1 MALSLCA
8 EIRRF
13 GKTVFSE
20 INVMIGYI
28 LRKLGYGVA
37 VMLGIV
43 VVVFFLFNILPVD
56 PARMT
61 QGQRADV
68 QSLQAVRKEFGLDKP
83 VPVQFV
89 YYLNDL
95 SPVAVHVRN
104 EEEQQRY
111 HYVSLIPISKEKTIA
126 LKWPYLRR
134 SYQTR
139 KDVASLLWGVIPNT
153 LILATTAML
162 FAIVIGVFLG
172 VLSAVHQNTWIDK
185 AALTFSTLGI
195 SAPSFFAGIII
206 AWVFGFVLNKY
217 TGLNMSGS
225 LYSYDPFRGEII
237 TWRNLVLPMLTLG
250 LRPLAI
256 IVQLTRSAMLDVLG
270 QDYIRTARAK
280 GLGERAVIYRH
291 ALKNALNPVI
301 TAIANWF
308 ASLLAGSFFVEY
320 VFGYNGLGKATV
332 DALEMS
338 DFPVVMGSILFI
350 AFIFVVINIL
360 VDVLYVWIDPRV
372 NLS

>member
-1 MALSLCA
+1 
-8 EIRRF
+8 
-13 GKTVFSE
+13 
-20 INVMIGYI
+20 MITYLI
-28 LRKLGYGVA
+28 RKLFYGMA

-43 VVVFFLFNILPVD
+43 VVVFFFFHILPVD

-83 VPVQFV
+83 IPVQFA
-89 YYLNDL
+89 YYINDL
-95 SPVAVHVRN
+95 SPIGLHVN
-104 EEEQQRY
+104 TVEEQQRL
-111 HYVSLIPISKEKTIA
+111 HYLKLFPVSVDKVIA

-134 SYQTR
+134 SYQTH
-139 KDVASLLWGVIPNT
+139 KEVAALLLAVIPNT
-153 LILATTAML
+153 LVLATTAML
-162 FAIVIGVFLG
+162 FAIIIGVLLG
-172 VLSAVHQNTWIDK
+172 VISAVNQNTWIDK
-185 AALTFSTLGI
+185 LAIGFSTLGV
-195 SAPSFFAGIII
+195 SAPSFFVGIVI
-206 AWVFGFVLNKY
+206 AWIFGYELNKY

-225 LYSYDPFRGEII
+225 LYTYDPFKGEVIS
-237 TWRNLVLPMLTLG
+237 WRNLILPMVTLG

-256 IVQLTRSAMLDVLG
+256 IVQLTRNAMLDVLG
-270 QDYIRTARAK
+270 QDYIRTAKAK
-280 GLGERAVIYRH
+280 GLSNNAIIYRH

-320 VFGYNGLGKATV
+320 VFGYNGLGKTTV

-360 VDVLYVWIDPRV
+360 VDLIYVWIDPRV
-372 NLS
+372 TLG

>member
-1 MALSLCA
+1 
-8 EIRRF
+8 
-13 GKTVFSE
+13 
-20 INVMIGYI
+20 MIGYL
-28 LRKLGYGVA
+28 LRKIGYGLA

-83 VPVQFV
+83 IPVQFA

-95 SPVAVHVRN
+95 SPIGIHLRSH
-104 EEEQQRY
+104 EEQQRY
-111 HYVSLIPISKEKTIA
+111 HYVTIIPISKEKVIA

-134 SYQTR
+134 SYQTH
-139 KDVASLLWGVIPNT
+139 KDVASLLMDVIPNT
-153 LILATTAML
+153 LVLAATAML
-162 FAIVIGVFLG
+162 FAITIGVFLG

-185 AALTFSTLGI
+185 LAISFSTLGI

-206 AWVFGFVLNKY
+206 AWIFGFVLSKY

-225 LYSYDPFRGEII
+225 LYSYDPFKGEVI
-237 TWRNLVLPMLTLG
+237 TWRNLVLPMVTLG

-280 GLGERAVIYRH
+280 GLGERAIIYRH
-291 ALKNALNPVI
+291 ALKNALNPVV

-360 VDVLYVWIDPRV
+360 VDLLYVWIDPRV
-372 NLS
+372 KLT

>member
-1 MALSLCA
+1 
-8 EIRRF
+8 
-13 GKTVFSE
+13 
-20 INVMIGYI
+20 MISYFF
-28 LRKLGYGVA
+28 RKLGYGSA
-37 VMLGIV
+37 VMLGVV

-68 QSLQAVRKEFGLDKP
+68 QSLQAVRREFGLDKP
-83 VPVQFV
+83 IPVQFA

-95 SPVAVHVRN
+95 SPIGLHVRSA
-104 EEEQQRY
+104 EEQQRY
-111 HYVSLIPISKEKTIA
+111 HYIQLFPVSGNRAIA

-139 KDVASLLWGVIPNT
+139 KDVAAMLLDVIPNT
-153 LILATTAML
+153 LILAASAMM
-162 FAIVIGVFLG
+162 FAIIIGVFLG
-172 VLSAVHQNTWIDK
+172 VISSVNKDTWIDK
-185 AALTFSTLGI
+185 FAIGFSTLGI
-195 SAPSFFAGIII
+195 SAPSFFAGILI
-206 AWVFGFVLNKY
+206 AWIFGFVLSKC
-217 TGLNMSGS
+217 TGLDMSGS
-225 LYSYDPFRGEII
+225 LYSYDPFKGKVII
-237 TWRNLVLPMLTLG
+237 WRNLILPMVTLG

-256 IVQLTRSAMLDVLG
+256 IVQLTRNAMLDVLG

-280 GLGERAVIYRH
+280 GLSRNAVIYRH

-301 TAIANWF
+301 TAVANWF

-320 VFGYNGLGKATV
+320 VFGYNGLGKTTV

-350 AFIFVVINIL
+350 AFIFVVINIM
-360 VDVLYVWIDPRV
+360 VDILYMWIDPRV
-372 NLS
+372 KPA